1 MTGSYKR
8 PWGLGTPIEKL
19 EPYAMAAFAKRGVPL
34 EAIHAGESHGGK
46 RPGAGRPKGN
56 VAADDIQTVH
66 GPHESASEAR
76 EPSTDRTRTTRT
88 IARLKRERDRGDE
101 QATELLTKVE
111 AGELTPLM
119 LDGRSRLRACYEACV
134 RPEFKEYVG
143 DDPVGFVVSL
153 NLTRQH
159 LSESQRANVAARIA
173 TLTDGQRQVGKFADV
188 PTQAEAAKLLNVSER
203 QVRSARAVQR
213 TALPEIVEAVDRGEV
228 SLGAAAEVARLPVDE
243 QRVIAAEGPKAVKA
257 KAAEIREE
265 PHASD

>member
-1 MTGSYKR
+1 MTREEFCAYKR
-8 PWGLGTPIEKL
+8 PWGLGVPIEKL
-19 EPYAMAAFAKRGVPL
+19 EPYAMAAFAPAADEHSRPANSVRPKDDKGRFVK
-34 EAIHAGESHGGK
+34 GEPSDCHDNPTEGK
-46 RPGAGRPKGN
+46 RQAN
-56 VAADDIQTVH
+56 
-66 GPHESASEAR
+66 
-76 EPSTDRTRTTRT
+76 STTGH

-173 TLTDGQRQVGKFADV
+173 TLTDGHRQVGKFADV